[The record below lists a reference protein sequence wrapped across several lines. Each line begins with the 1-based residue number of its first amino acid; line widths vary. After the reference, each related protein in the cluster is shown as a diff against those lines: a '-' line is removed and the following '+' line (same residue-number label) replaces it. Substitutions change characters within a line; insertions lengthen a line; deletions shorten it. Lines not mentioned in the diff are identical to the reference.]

1 MYNYY
6 YFENH
11 QSSLPSF
18 SNDHLN
24 VPFLFFID
32 KIVSNHLLYISN
44 IFRYMS
50 IQTMPGVCHK
60 LDIEQLELKK
70 KKLGLLTF
78 LPANLKPSRP
88 SQARGLI
95 VGASMEPF
103 GICCI
108 LKYHSKV
115 LKL

>member
-70 KKLGLLTF
+70 KKIGSF
-78 LPANLKPSRP
+78 DFPASKSKT
-88 SQARGLI
+88 I
-95 VGASMEPF
+95 ASFTSAGVDSGCQHGTLRYM
-103 GICCI
+103 
-108 LKYHSKV
+108 LYS
-115 LKL
+115 